1 MGIIPKHFSTLRNR
15 PIYSG
20 TTQTIWGSTFLIVG
34 LANTA
39 LGYSVIF
46 GCMFLIG
53 MSPELSNM
61 TGYMVGLTISYSL
74 NRYYTFKSVQKRRN
88 EFVRFVVAFLV
99 AYAANLI
106 VLGIQVRIMG
116 GTRGQ
121 SNFSRCCVCRL
132 RLYDAQIVRLFN

>member
-1 MGIIPKHFSTLRNR
+1 
-15 PIYSG
+15 
-20 TTQTIWGSTFLIVG
+20 
-34 LANTA
+34 
-39 LGYSVIF
+39 
-46 GCMFLIG
+46 
-53 MSPELSNM
+53 
-61 TGYMVGLTISYSL
+61 MVGLTISYSL